1 MSWDLIGPG
10 TLLRLRLS
18 MRTKSSVHG
27 FIKGKT
33 WINNKMASITYLE
46 QNFINETQVRKLSQD
61 FLGVLPR
68 LEGPCITNSRSYDK
82 KLCGLTKGLL
92 IHENKTYWDAV
103 TPDGNHVE
111 NKKCKGSM
119 WFNLGRYA
127 QIYLKLDEDSKIET
141 FTVIYKYTGA
151 KVTEILLIETHNLT
165 ERLLKDYTVDD
176 TVKAFYDMYKK
187 CKLPRHDQAQL
198 SYKQMEE
205 LASSKIYFEK
215 ARVKKTRPPN
225 QMTQYLVHG
234 QRLRVQGGEN
244 YGTYDEVLG
253 AIVFGGNAYGSP
265 SGFAKA
271 IIGVSVS
278 GWTSVSAEVRDGKWV
293 KLDEI
298 RKKFC
303 ELA

>member
-1 MSWDLIGPG
+1 M
-10 TLLRLRLS
+10 
-18 MRTKSSVHG
+18 
-27 FIKGKT
+27 
-33 WINNKMASITYLE
+33 ITYLE
-46 QNFINETQVRKLSQD
+46 QNFINETQVRKLARD
-61 FLGVLPR
+61 FLLVLPN

-92 IHENKTYWDAV
+92 THENKTYWDAV

-141 FTVIYKYTGA
+141 FTAIYKYTGA
-151 KVTEILLIETHNLT
+151 KVTEILLIETRNLT
-165 ERLLKDYTVDD
+165 ERLLKKYIEN
-176 TVKAFYDMYKK
+176 KAVATFYEMYKLSD
-187 CKLPRHDQAQL
+187 LPHHSQVSL

-205 LASSKIYFEK
+205 LASAKISAPAK
-215 ARVKKTRPPN
+215 APVKKN

-244 YGTYDEVLG
+244 YGTYDAVLG
-253 AIVFGGNAYGSP
+253 AIVFRGNAYGSP

-278 GWTSVSAEVRDGKWV
+278 GWTAVSAEVRDGKWV

-303 ELA
+303 EMA

>member
-1 MSWDLIGPG
+1 M
-10 TLLRLRLS
+10 
-18 MRTKSSVHG
+18 
-27 FIKGKT
+27 
-33 WINNKMASITYLE
+33 ITYLE
-46 QNFINETQVRKLSQD
+46 QNFINETQVRKLARD
-61 FLGVLPR
+61 FLLVLPN

-103 TPDGNHVE
+103 TPDGAHVE

-141 FTVIYKYTGA
+141 FTAIYKYTGA
-151 KVTEILLIETHNLT
+151 KVTEILLIETQNLT
-165 ERLLKDYTVDD
+165 QRLLKNYIKK
-176 TVKAFYDMYKK
+176 KAVGMFYEMYKLSD
-187 CKLPRHDQAQL
+187 LPHHSQVSL

-205 LASSKIYFEK
+205 LASAKISLEVP
-215 ARVKKTRPPN
+215 VKKTGPLDS
-225 QMTQYLVHG
+225 YLSHG
-234 QRLRVQGGEN
+234 QRVKVSDETGHGV
-244 YGTYDEVLG
+244 YDAYYKTIG
-253 AIVFGGNAYGSP
+253 FGPKQYKSP

-271 IIGVSVS
+271 VS
-278 GWTSVSAEVRDGKWV
+278 GRNINGWKFVFAEVKDGKWV
-293 KLDEI
+293 TLDEI